1 MTFCPH
7 NTVAVVVEQPAEL
20 KATGDNT
27 QRFLIVEEISDGRQV
42 FNQPAGHLEAGET
55 LAEAALREALEE
67 SAWHIALTGCLGQYQ
82 YTSPENGEC
91 YLRTC
96 FTAKALTHDSARLL
110 DADIVQTHW
119 LSRQELQQRQSQ
131 LRSPLVMQV
140 IDDYLQGHIY
150 PLNSVKHII

>member
-20 KATGDNT
+20 KTPGDIT

-42 FNQPAGHLEAGET
+42 FNQPAGHLEKGET
-55 LAEAALREALEE
+55 LLQAALRETLEE
-67 SAWHIALTGCLGQYQ
+67 TAWQISLTGCLGQYQ
-82 YTSPENGEC
+82 YTSPDNGEC

-96 FTAKALTHDSARLL
+96 FVGRALSHDPALKL

-119 LSRQELQQRQSQ
+119 LSQQELQQRQAE

-140 IDDYLQGHIY
+140 INDYLQGRVY
-150 PLNSVKHII
+150 PLNSVQHID

>member
-20 KATGDNT
+20 KAAGDDT

-42 FNQPAGHLEAGET
+42 FNQPAGHLEPDET
-55 LAEAALREALEE
+55 LAEAALRETLEE
-67 SAWHIALTGCLGQYQ
+67 SAWHIVLTGCLGQYQ

-96 FTAKALTHDSARLL
+96 FTGQALTLDSERLL
-110 DADIVQTHW
+110 DADIVRTHW
-119 LSRQELQQRQSQ
+119 LSRQELQQRAPQ
-131 LRSPLVMQV
+131 LRSPLVLQV

-150 PLNSVKHII
+150 PLDSVKHII